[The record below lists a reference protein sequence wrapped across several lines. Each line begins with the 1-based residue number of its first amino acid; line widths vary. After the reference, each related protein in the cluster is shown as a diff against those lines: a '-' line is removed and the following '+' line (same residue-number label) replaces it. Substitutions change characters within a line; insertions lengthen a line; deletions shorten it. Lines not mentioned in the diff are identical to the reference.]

1 MNPNAQTMARHYRQ
15 AFLLSSR
22 PSKAAGPVNV
32 SYIASMAETRGWVAT
47 DKLAH
52 WEVDNAEC
60 WGRKKLLG
68 CQEQCRQVGLSPVR
82 DLARPHHQFTTSHI
96 I

>member
-1 MNPNAQTMARHYRQ
+1 MARHYRQ

-52 WEVDNAEC
+52 READSAE
-60 WGRKKLLG
+60 G
-68 CQEQCRQVGLSPVR
+68 
-82 DLARPHHQFTTSHI
+82 
-96 I
+96 